1 MALDF
6 FSRKNKERKI
16 ASAILLLLFCCI
28 WMLFGSCLV
37 SFSLCNQF
45 KMHKVFFSL
54 SLPLLLRSFSAFCGR
69 KFCFDQ
75 SQFELHS
82 LACVAGWLSNWK
94 SIKRFIFHNRVIAI
108 YVVIVYVV
116 RMRQTIYA
124 HLHEN
129 SFGIRAVRVTIDI
142 LLLLSEACLKSK
154 SILTCRF

>member
-6 FSRKNKERKI
+6 FSRKNEERKI
-16 ASAILLLLFCCI
+16 ASAILLLFCCI
-28 WMLFGSCLV
+28 WMLFGSFLV

-45 KMHKVFFSL
+45 KMHKVFSL
-54 SLPLLLRSFSAFCGR
+54 SPSPWSFSAFCGR

-82 LACVAGWLSNWK
+82 LACVTGWVSNWK
-94 SIKRFIFHNRVIAI
+94 PIKRFIFHNRVIAI
-108 YVVIVYVV
+108 YVVIAYVV